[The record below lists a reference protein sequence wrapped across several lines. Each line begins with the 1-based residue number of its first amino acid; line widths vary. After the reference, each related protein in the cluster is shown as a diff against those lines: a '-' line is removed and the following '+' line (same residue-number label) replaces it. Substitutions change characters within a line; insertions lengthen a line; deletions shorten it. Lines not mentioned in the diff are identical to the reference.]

1 MKATNYFDQYKKVYT
16 SDVFV
21 IFQEHLLLLKRSPDK
36 KVFPNVW
43 VVPGGHVEQ
52 NESHLDCAMREL
64 EEETGIVA
72 DSRCWRLVYIAKH
85 RHIDRLEEYNI
96 FGFAVDLKEK
106 PNKVKI
112 TKEGQLQWVKISEID
127 HLDQLFPPIKHYLEN
142 ILSKERKL
150 VFNVSTWEKA
160 QLVDLISQ
168 ESI

>member
-1 MKATNYFDQYKKVYT
+1 MKTTKTLKQYTKIYT

-21 IFQEHLLLLKRSPDK
+21 IFQDQLLLLKRSPEK

-72 DSRCWRLVYIAKH
+72 GLKCWRLVYVAKH
-85 RHIDRLEEYNI
+85 RHIDRLEEFNI
-96 FGFAVDLKEK
+96 FGFLVDLKKK
-106 PNKVKI
+106 PNKVKL
-112 TKEGQLQWVKISEID
+112 TKEGQLRWIKISEIA
-127 HLDQLFPPIKHYLEN
+127 HLDQLFPPIKHYLGN
-142 ILSKERKL
+142 ILSKEREL
-150 VFNVSTWEKA
+150 VFNVSAWKKA

-168 ESI
+168 KSI